1 MSICLIYSLSNMN
14 AFTIVKLLLQLYQS
28 CYSIVTALPHVHS
41 PTSQRLSKMGGGGSP
56 PPPLVST
63 TDRNQIGMIE

>member
-1 MSICLIYSLSNMN
+1 MN
-14 AFTIVKLLLQLYQS
+14 AFTTVKLLLQLWYTCS
-28 CYSIVTALPHVHS
+28 FIYF
-41 PTSQRLSKMGGGGSP
+41 SKAFKNYWGGGSP